1 MIALLSFSLTE
12 AANGLRRG
20 WRSSLLALLT
30 VAAAVFVAASALLVS
45 SNAREILARLGAA
58 SELTVY
64 LKPEATAADRERV
77 SALIRRSPAVASH
90 RLVSPEEALERF
102 SADVPDLAPLASA
115 LGENPFP
122 AAFEVRL
129 RADAAPAGRALD
141 AAADEPTRALVAALA
156 QAGGVDDVRYDRQVM
171 ERLLGGLRILERLG
185 GALAAVLVLAAV
197 LTIASVLRLSYETR
211 REEIGILYLVGA
223 PPRAIR
229 GLFVAEGLLL
239 ACLGALL
246 ALAIL
251 ALAFAAF
258 RGAYGP
264 FVTQAFG
271 LPALWFLSWPA
282 QAALLLT
289 SALVGGAAGL
299 GASWRRR

>member
-1 MIALLSFSLTE
+1 MMALLSFSLSE
-12 AANGLRRG
+12 AATGLRRG

-45 SNAREILARLGAA
+45 GNAREILARLGAA

-64 LKPEATAADRERV
+64 LKPDATPADRQRI
-77 SALIRRSPAVASH
+77 SDLIQRSPAASSH
-90 RLVSPEEALERF
+90 RLVSPDEALKRF

-129 RADAAPAGRALD
+129 RGNADRVGD
-141 AAADEPTRALVAALA
+141 DEPTRALVASLA
-156 QAGGVDDVRYDRQVM
+156 QAGGVEDVRYDRQVI
-171 ERLLGGLRILERLG
+171 ERLLGGLRLLERLG

-229 GLFVAEGLLL
+229 GPFVAEGLLL
-239 ACLGALL
+239 ACAGALL

-258 RGAYGP
+258 RGTYGP

-271 LPALWFLSWPA
+271 LSSLWFLPWTTLA
-282 QAALLLT
+282 GLLLT
-289 SALVGGAAGL
+289 SALVGGTAGL
-299 GASWRRR
+299 AASWRRR